1 MLLKLVLSSL
11 WSRRVMAILTC
22 TSIGISMLVL
32 IGVEHLRAEVKHNFD
47 RTVSGVD
54 LIVGSR
60 TSGIN
65 LLLFSVFK
73 IGNPSNNIQWKSY
86 QEIVNK
92 NQVAWSIP
100 LSMGDSHRGFSVIGT
115 TDDYFEYFRYGD
127 KQKMSFVQG
136 ESFKRLYE
144 VVLGAEVAKSLGYS
158 LNQSLVMSHGTGKV
172 SFTHHDDHPFK
183 VVGILSPTGT
193 PADQSLYIPLQSIDI
208 LHQTQDI
215 HDELLSDVPLGQVYQ
230 PKLSAFLLG
239 SKSKIAVLRL
249 QRNINQYKHEP
260 LSAILPALA
269 LRELWQI
276 VGAVEISLRVI
287 SWLIL
292 ATALICMTTML
303 LASMKERERELAVL
317 RALGAKANIIILLIG
332 AEALFLTVLGALVG
346 YFLVTVVL
354 LFGQPLLEQHFALYI
369 SPYVNLIEVG
379 HFFVVAAS
387 ASILLSFIPAIL
399 AYKKSL
405 LSGLKNS

>member
-1 MLLKLVLSSL
+1 MLLKLVLASL

-22 TSIGISMLVL
+22 TSIGISMWVL
-32 IGVEHLRAEVKHNFD
+32 IGVEHLRAEVKHNFEQ
-47 RTVSGVD
+47 TVSGVD

-60 TSGIN
+60 TSGVN

-86 QEIVNK
+86 QNIVNK
-92 NQVAWSIP
+92 SQVAWSVP
-100 LSMGDSHRGFSVIGT
+100 LSMGDSHQGFSVIGT
-115 TDDYFEYFRYGD
+115 TSHYFEYFKYGD
-127 KQKMSFVQG
+127 KQTISFKQG
-136 ESFKRLYE
+136 APFKRLYE
-144 VVLGAEVAKSLGYS
+144 VVLGADVAKKLGYD

-183 VVGILSPTGT
+183 VVGILKPTGT

-208 LHQTQDI
+208 LHQTHHV
-215 HDELLSDVPLGQVYQ
+215 HDELLSNVLLGDKYQ
-230 PKLSAFLLG
+230 PQLSAFLLG
-239 SKSKIAVLRL
+239 TKSKIAVLRL
-249 QRNINQYKHEP
+249 QRDINQYAQEP

-317 RALGAKANIIILLIG
+317 RSLGAKAHIIILLIG
-332 AEALFLTVLGALVG
+332 SEALLLTLFGALAG
-346 YFLVTVVL
+346 YLLVTVGL

-369 SPYVNLIEVG
+369 SPFVNLVAVG
-379 HFFVVAAS
+379 RFFLIAAGG
-387 ASILLSFIPAIL
+387 AVLLSFIPAIF

-405 LSGLKNS
+405 LNGLKH

>member
-1 MLLKLVLSSL
+1 
-11 WSRRVMAILTC
+11 MAILTC

-32 IGVEHLRAEVKHNFD
+32 IGVEHLRTEVKNNFE

-73 IGNPSNNIQWKSY
+73 IGNPSNNLQWKSY
-86 QEIVNK
+86 QDIVN
-92 NQVAWSIP
+92 NSQVAWSVP
-100 LSMGDSHRGFSVIGT
+100 LSMGDSHKGFSVIGT
-115 TDDYFEYFRYGD
+115 TNDYFEYFKYAD
-127 KQKMSFVQG
+127 KQKISFVQG

-144 VVLGAEVAKSLGYS
+144 VVLGADVAKKLGYS

-172 SFTHHDDHPFK
+172 SFTHHEDHPFR
-183 VVGILSPTGT
+183 VVGILKSTGT

-208 LHQTQDI
+208 LHQTQHI
-215 HDELLSDVPLGQVYQ
+215 HDELLVEVPLGKIYQ
-230 PKLSAFLLG
+230 PQLSAFLLG
-239 SKSKIAVLRL
+239 TKSKIAVLRL
-249 QRNINQYKHEP
+249 QRNINQYTQEP
-260 LSAILPALA
+260 LSAILPNLA

-276 VGAVEISLRVI
+276 VGAVEISLMVI

-317 RALGAKANIIILLIG
+317 RALGAKAHIIILLIG
-332 AEALFLTVLGALVG
+332 AEALLLTLLGALAG
-346 YFLVTVVL
+346 YILVTVGL
-354 LFGQPLLEQHFALYI
+354 LLGQPLLEQHFALYI
-369 SPYVNLIEVG
+369 QPHVDLGSVG
-379 HFFVVAAS
+379 YYFVIAAS
-387 ASILLSFIPAIL
+387 AAILLSFVPAL
-399 AYKKSL
+399 FAYKKSL
-405 LSGLKNS
+405 LAGLKH

>member
-1 MLLKLVLSSL
+1 MLLKLVLASL

-22 TSIGISMLVL
+22 TSIAISMLVL
-32 IGVEHLRAEVKHNFD
+32 IGVEHLRAEVKNNFE
-47 RTVSGVD
+47 RTISGVD

-86 QEIVNK
+86 QDIVN
-92 NQVAWSIP
+92 NSQVAWSVP
-100 LSMGDSHRGFSVIGT
+100 LSMGDSHQGFSVIGT
-115 TDDYFEYFRYGD
+115 TADYFEYFKYGD
-127 KQKMSFVQG
+127 KQQISFKQG
-136 ESFKRLYE
+136 EVFKYLYE
-144 VVLGAEVAKSLGYS
+144 VVLGADVAQKLGYN

-172 SFTHHDDHPFK
+172 SFTHHDEHPFK
-183 VVGILSPTGT
+183 VVGILKPTGT

-208 LHQTQDI
+208 LHQRQHI
-215 HDELLSDVPLGQVYQ
+215 HNELLSEVPLGNTYQ
-230 PKLSAFLLG
+230 PQLSAFLLG
-239 SKSKIAVLRL
+239 SKSKIAVLKL
-249 QRNINQYKHEP
+249 QRDINQYKPEP

-269 LRELWQI
+269 LRELWKI
-276 VGAVEISLRVI
+276 VGVVEISLRVI

-317 RALGAKANIIILLIG
+317 RALGAKAHIIILLIV
-332 AEALFLTVLGALVG
+332 AEALILTLIGALAG
-346 YFLVTVVL
+346 YLLVTVGL
-354 LFGQPLLEQHFALYI
+354 LLGQPLLEQYFALYI
-369 SPYVNLIEVG
+369 SPVVHLVAVG
-379 HFFVVAAS
+379 RFFSIVAA
-387 ASILLSFIPAIL
+387 AAVLLSFIPAVL

-405 LSGLKNS
+405 ISGLKQ

>member
-1 MLLKLVLSSL
+1 MLLKLVLASL

-22 TSIGISMLVL
+22 TSIAISMLVL
-32 IGVEHLRAEVKHNFD
+32 IGVEHLRAEVKNNFE
-47 RTVSGVD
+47 RTISGVD

-86 QEIVNK
+86 QDIVN
-92 NQVAWSIP
+92 NSQVAWSVP
-100 LSMGDSHRGFSVIGT
+100 LSMGDSHQGFSVIGT
-115 TDDYFEYFRYGD
+115 TADYFEYFKYGD
-127 KQKMSFVQG
+127 KQQISFKQG
-136 ESFKRLYE
+136 EVFKYLYE
-144 VVLGAEVAKSLGYS
+144 VVLGADVAQKLGYN

-172 SFTHHDDHPFK
+172 SFTHHDEHPFK
-183 VVGILSPTGT
+183 VVGILKPTGT

-208 LHQTQDI
+208 LHQRQHI
-215 HDELLSDVPLGQVYQ
+215 HNELLSEVPLGNTYQ
-230 PKLSAFLLG
+230 PQLSAFLLG
-239 SKSKIAVLRL
+239 SKSKIAVLKL
-249 QRNINQYKHEP
+249 QRDINQYKPEP

-269 LRELWQI
+269 LRELWKI
-276 VGAVEISLRVI
+276 VGVVEISLRVI

-317 RALGAKANIIILLIG
+317 RALGAKAHIIILLIV
-332 AEALFLTVLGALVG
+332 AEALILTLIGALAG
-346 YFLVTVVL
+346 YLLVTVGL
-354 LFGQPLLEQHFALYI
+354 LLGQPLLEQYFALYI
-369 SPYVNLIEVG
+369 SPVVNLVAVG
-379 HFFVVAAS
+379 RFFSIVAA
-387 ASILLSFIPAIL
+387 AAVLLSFIPAVL

-405 LSGLKNS
+405 ISGLKQ

>member
-1 MLLKLVLSSL
+1 MLFNLVLASL
-11 WSRRVMAILTC
+11 WSRKVMAILTC

-32 IGVEHLRAEVKHNFD
+32 IGVEHLRAEVKNNFE
-47 RTVSGVD
+47 RTISGVD

-73 IGNPSNNIQWKSY
+73 IGNPSNNLQWKSY
-86 QEIVNK
+86 QNILNN
-92 NQVAWSIP
+92 NQVAWSVP
-100 LSMGDSHRGFSVIGT
+100 LSMGDSHQGFSVIGT
-115 TDDYFEYFRYGD
+115 TDDYFKYFKFGD
-127 KQKMSFVQG
+127 KQKITFKQG
-136 ESFKRLYE
+136 EAFKRLYE
-144 VVLGAEVAKSLGYS
+144 VVLGADVANTMGYN

-172 SFTHHDDHPFK
+172 SFTHHEEHPFK
-183 VVGILSPTGT
+183 VVGILKPTGT

-208 LHQTQDI
+208 LHHPEHV
-215 HDELLSDVPLGQVYQ
+215 HDELLTAVPLGKSYQ
-230 PKLSAFLLG
+230 PQLSAFLLG
-239 SKSKIAVLRL
+239 SKSKIGVLRL
-249 QRNINQYKHEP
+249 QREINQYTQEP

-276 VGAVEISLRVI
+276 VGAVEISLRII

-317 RALGAKANIIILLIG
+317 RALGAKAHIIIILITT
-332 AEALFLTVLGALVG
+332 EALFLALLGALAG
-346 YFLVTVVL
+346 YLLVTL
-354 LFGQPLLEQHFALYI
+354 GLFFGQPLLEQHFALYI
-369 SPYVNLIEVG
+369 SPYVNLISVG
-379 HFFVVAAS
+379 RFFLITAGAA
-387 ASILLSFIPAIL
+387 ILLSFIPAFF

-405 LSGLKNS
+405 LSGLKQ

>member
-1 MLLKLVLSSL
+1 MLFKLVVASL

-22 TSIGISMLVL
+22 ISIAISMMVL
-32 IGVEHLRAEVKHNFD
+32 IGVAHLRAEVKYNFE

-86 QEIVNK
+86 QNIVN
-92 NQVAWSIP
+92 NSQVAWSVP
-100 LSMGDSHRGFSVIGT
+100 LSMGDSHKGFSVIGT
-115 TDDYFEYFRYGD
+115 TNDYFEYFEYAD
-127 KQKMSFVQG
+127 KQKINFWQG
-136 ESFKRLYE
+136 ESFKRLYDI
-144 VVLGAEVAKSLGYS
+144 VLGAEVAKKLGYS

-172 SFTHHDDHPFK
+172 SFTHHGDHPFR
-183 VVGILSPTGT
+183 VVGILKPTGT

-208 LHQTQDI
+208 LHQTQHI
-215 HDELLSDVPLGQVYQ
+215 HDELLANVPLGKNYQ
-230 PKLSAFLLG
+230 PQLSAFLLG
-239 SKSKIAVLRL
+239 SKSKIAVLQL
-249 QRNINQYKHEP
+249 QRSINQYKQEP

-276 VGAVEISLRVI
+276 VGTVEISLMVI

-317 RALGAKANIIILLIG
+317 RALGAKAHIIILLIG
-332 AEALFLTVLGALVG
+332 SEALLLTLLGAFAG
-346 YFLVTVVL
+346 YILVTVVL
-354 LFGQPLLEQHFALYI
+354 LLGQPLLEQHFALYI
-369 SPYVNLIEVG
+369 QPYADLGSVG
-379 HFFVVAAS
+379 YYFVIAAS
-387 ASILLSFIPAIL
+387 AAILLSFVPAL
-399 AYKKSL
+399 FAYKKSL
-405 LSGLKNS
+405 MTGLKH

>member
-1 MLLKLVLSSL
+1 MLFKLVLASL

-32 IGVEHLRAEVKHNFD
+32 IGVEHLRFEVKNNFE

-73 IGNPSNNIQWKSY
+73 IGNPSNNLEWESY
-86 QEIVNK
+86 QSIANNK
-92 NQVAWSIP
+92 QVSWSVP
-100 LSMGDSHRGFSVIGT
+100 LSMGDSHKGFSVIGT
-115 TDDYFEYFRYGD
+115 TDDYFKYFKYAD
-127 KQKMSFVQG
+127 KQKISFQQG

-144 VVLGAEVAKSLGYS
+144 IVLGADVAKKFNYK
-158 LNQSLVMSHGTGKV
+158 LNQSLVMSHGSGKV
-172 SFTHHDDHPFK
+172 SFTHHDDHTFR
-183 VVGILSPTGT
+183 VVGILNPTGT
-193 PADQSLYIPLQSIDI
+193 PADQSLYMPLQSIDI
-208 LHQTQDI
+208 IHQKMDVE
-215 HDELLSDVPLGQVYQ
+215 DELLVDVPLGKNYQ
-230 PKLSAFLLG
+230 PQLSAFLLG
-239 SKSKIAVLRL
+239 SKSKIAVLQL
-249 QRNINQYKHEP
+249 QRKINQYAQEP

-276 VGAVEISLRVI
+276 VGAVEISLMVI

-303 LASMKERERELAVL
+303 LASMKERDRELAVL
-317 RALGAKANIIILLIG
+317 RALGAKAHIIILLIG
-332 AEALFLTVLGALVG
+332 AEALLLTLIGALVG
-346 YFLVTVVL
+346 YLLVTIGL
-354 LFGQPLLEQHFALYI
+354 LIGRPLLEQHFSLYI
-369 SPYVNLIEVG
+369 QPYVDLSTVG
-379 HFFVVAAS
+379 YYFIMAAS
-387 ASILLSFIPAIL
+387 AAILLSFVPAFL

-405 LSGLKNS
+405 MTGLKH

>member
-1 MLLKLVLSSL
+1 MLCKLVLASL

-22 TSIGISMLVL
+22 TSIAISMLVI
-32 IGVEHLRAEVKHNFD
+32 IGVEHLRAEVKNNFE

-73 IGNPSNNIQWKSY
+73 IGNPSNNIQWNSY
-86 QEIVNK
+86 QYITNK
-92 NQVAWSIP
+92 SQVAWSVPI
-100 LSMGDSHRGFSVIGT
+100 SMGDSHQGFSVIGT
-115 TDDYFEYFRYGD
+115 TTHYFEYYKYGN
-127 KQKMSFVQG
+127 KQTISFGQG
-136 ESFKRLYE
+136 EPFKRLYE
-144 VVLGAEVAKSLGYS
+144 VVLGAGVAKKLGYK
-158 LNQSLVMSHGTGKV
+158 LNQSLVMSHGTGNV

-183 VVGILSPTGT
+183 VVGILKPTGT

-208 LHQTQDI
+208 LHQTKHV
-215 HDELLSDVPLGQVYQ
+215 HDELLTEVPLGQKYQ
-230 PKLSAFLLG
+230 PQLSAFLLG
-239 SKSKIAVLRL
+239 TKSKIAVLRL
-249 QRNINQYKHEP
+249 QRDISQYKQEP

-276 VGAVEISLRVI
+276 VGAVEISLRII

-292 ATALICMTTML
+292 TTALICMTTML

-317 RALGAKANIIILLIG
+317 RALGAKAHIIIILIG
-332 AEALFLTVLGALVG
+332 AEALLLTLLGAFAG
-346 YFLVTVVL
+346 YILVTVGL
-354 LFGQPLLEQHFALYI
+354 LFSQPLLELHFALYI
-369 SPYVNLIEVG
+369 SPYVNLVAVG
-379 HFFVVAAS
+379 HFFLIAACG
-387 ASILLSFIPAIL
+387 AILLSFIPAIF

-405 LSGLKNS
+405 LSGLKQ